1 MIPKAINKKTKEDYI
16 QEGINDTI
24 DQLGQALSNADWHNK
39 GVIEKDR
46 IQFAMRILMK
56 LSNNY

>member
-1 MIPKAINKKTKEDYI
+1 MIPKAIQNKAKEDHI
-16 QEGINDTI
+16 QEGINDAI
-24 DQLGQALSNADWHNK
+24 DQLGQALCNADWHNK